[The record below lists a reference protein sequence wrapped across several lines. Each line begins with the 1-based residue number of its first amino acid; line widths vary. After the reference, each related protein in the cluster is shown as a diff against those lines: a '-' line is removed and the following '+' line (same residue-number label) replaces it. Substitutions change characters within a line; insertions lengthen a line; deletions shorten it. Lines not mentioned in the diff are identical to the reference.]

1 MVVIRSGPNLIGAGC
16 SEIKR
21 ARELH
26 LRVTEVAGSNLQDA
40 HKTVHP
46 CVCVYAR
53 FSRASFTRIIT
64 ATPARTHAVYSA
76 PDAGIES
83 RAACESGALCAATCV
98 RERCAW
104 SARAVEAL
112 AHRGERHSQRQEPRP
127 LPRGEGTRHVWLVA
141 AFGPVPIVRC
151 DDTC

>member
-26 LRVTEVAGSNLQDA
+26 LRVCMHASAA
-40 HKTVHP
+40 HHSAHHHSHT
-46 CVCVYAR
+46 
-53 FSRASFTRIIT
+53 TRPHT
-64 ATPARTHAVYSA
+64 VYSA
-76 PDAGIES
+76 PNAGIES
-83 RAACESGALCAATCV
+83 RAACESGALCAATCA

-112 AHRGERHSQRQEPRP
+112 AHRGERHSHRQEPRP
-127 LPRGEGTRHVWLVA
+127 LPRGEGTRHVLVA
-141 AFGPVPIVRC
+141 VFGQSRESVVMTQPLSHR
-151 DDTC
+151 

>member
-46 CVCVYAR
+46 CVCVCTR
-53 FSRASFTRIIT
+53 QPRIIHAHHHSHT
-64 ATPARTHAVYSA
+64 TRPHAVYSA